1 MSQTAIVTGGGSGI
15 GLSTTKALLSKGF
28 KVAVWDLSCSLSH
41 EKLLYCKVNV
51 TKTQTIT
58 QALESTLSA
67 FGKISVL
74 VNCAGIAIACPIISL
89 NSVHSLEDFE
99 RVLRVNIIGLFDV
112 CRQVARHMVDGVII
126 NISSINAYEGTRVI
140 SAYSASKGAVN
151 GLTLPMARDLAQ
163 YGIRVVGIC
172 PGLIETPMGML
183 IKEVNRNRFLKETLS
198 KRMGNPEELAH
209 AVIFVIENKYMNGVN
224 FRIDSGGINPNI

>member
-15 GLSTTKALLSKGF
+15 GLGTTKALLSKGY

-41 EKLLYCKVNV
+41 ENLLYCKVDV

-74 VNCAGIAIACPIISL
+74 VNCAGIAIACPVIL
-89 NSVHSLEDFE
+89 PNSVHSLEDFE

-140 SAYSASKGAVN
+140 CAYSASKGAVN

-183 IKEVNRNRFLKETLS
+183 IKEVNRNIYLKETLS
-198 KRMGNPEELAH
+198 KRMGKPEELAH